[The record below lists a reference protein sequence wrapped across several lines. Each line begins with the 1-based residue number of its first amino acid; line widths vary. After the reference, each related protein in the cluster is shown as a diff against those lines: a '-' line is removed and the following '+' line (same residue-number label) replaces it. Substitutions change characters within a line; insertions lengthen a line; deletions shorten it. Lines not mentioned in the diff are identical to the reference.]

1 MTKDDIKYLVF
12 PAVTGFFLGIAAA
25 FLINDTAFGIGTGQS
40 AIIGLVA
47 SLTSF
52 FLQFCYRPGN
62 IFGGY
67 MAWLEKNLVD
77 NTKHP
82 LRSFF
87 PILGGCAYCQNVYV
101 TAFYFWMAYIMIG
114 LSWWLLLPAIVLSH
128 LFLTILDII
137 FWR

>member
-1 MTKDDIKYLVF
+1 MEKQKASLLL
-12 PAVTGFFLGIAAA
+12 PMLSGMFLGIALA
-25 FLINDTAFGIGTGQS
+25 FLIDSEEIGGIAAKS
-40 AIIGLVA
+40 VIIGLVSA
-47 SLTSF
+47 LNSF
-52 FLQFCYRPGN
+52 FLQFCFQTGN